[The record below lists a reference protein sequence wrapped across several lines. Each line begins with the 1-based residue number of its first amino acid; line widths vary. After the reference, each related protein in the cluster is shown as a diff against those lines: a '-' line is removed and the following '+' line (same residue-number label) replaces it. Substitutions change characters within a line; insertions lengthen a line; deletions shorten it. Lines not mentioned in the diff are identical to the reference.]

1 MIGVGFEVALPC
13 STCVAIVALSVF
25 EIANISR
32 ICIWVDDMFLRA
44 APQVSHGRY
53 MAASKKAFRWWGK
66 EVLAQTNKHTN
77 IGVVVVDFEIALLCS
92 TCFVNFAFG
101 MLLR

>member
-1 MIGVGFEVALPC
+1 MQMIGVGFEVALPC

-77 IGVVVVDFEIALLCS
+77 KGVVVVDFEVALLCS
-92 TCFVNFAFG
+92 T
-101 MLLR
+101 